1 MKLHTSIQPRRDGTV
16 KVTGQDSQNI
26 YVFEADADGELS
38 CDVTHEGDLAW
49 MLGTDNFYPADPADA
64 EKAVSLVNA
73 ATAENEGEGDE
84 AEADDE
90 GDEAEVANALPIEAN
105 TPPAP
110 ARKSAKKAK

>member
-1 MKLHTSIQPRRDGTV
+1 MKLHTSIPPRRDGTV
-16 KVTGQDSQNI
+16 KVTGQESQNI

-38 CDVTHEGDLAW
+38 CEVTHEGDLAW

-73 ATAENEGEGDE
+73 AEAESEGEPGEPGDE
-84 AEADDE
+84 DENDD
-90 GDEAEVANALPIEAN
+90 DAPMDALPVEAN
-105 TPPAP
+105 TPP

>member
-1 MKLHTSIQPRRDGTV
+1 MKLHTSIPPRRDGAV

-64 EKAVSLVNA
+64 EKAVSLVNL
-73 ATAENEGEGDE
+73 AEAESEGEPSDE
-84 AEADDE
+84 DD
-90 GDEAEVANALPIEAN
+90 DDAPIDALPVEAN
-105 TPPAP
+105 TPPA
-110 ARKSAKKAK
+110 RKSTKKAK